1 MIKRHF
7 AQWWAKERALA
18 IAKMSRTNAATKAVL
33 LVAYGAMPL
42 TEFSNTAPLLRLL
55 VAVLLMVVLQMLID

>member
-1 MIKRHF
+1 
-7 AQWWAKERALA
+7 
-18 IAKMSRTNAATKAVL
+18 MSRTNAATKAVL